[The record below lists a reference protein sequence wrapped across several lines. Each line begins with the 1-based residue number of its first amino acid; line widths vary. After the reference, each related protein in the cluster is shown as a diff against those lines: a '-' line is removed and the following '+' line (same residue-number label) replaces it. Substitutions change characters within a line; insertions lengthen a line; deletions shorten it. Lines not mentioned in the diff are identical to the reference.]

1 MASKFYEQNEIQ
13 TKFQAVMYYGN
24 KVPASLE
31 SILLQE
37 LFINYKK
44 LYCVSKI
51 IEFYNLQVETGTEER
66 VQNL

>member
-24 KVPASLE
+24 EVPE